1 MNPPNSTTV
10 AALVA
15 ASLLV
20 PHTALAL
27 GFAGFDDAVPQAPGK
42 MQVGGG
48 FAGGDS
54 LYAGFGFLRLGLLDD
69 LDVTARAGLVDGLAG
84 DGLGFEVGGAPRFRF
99 LRAEDTGVVD
109 VAALGGLSL
118 AKAEKVMAL
127 GVDPQIVASRAFS
140 IDDDREV
147 VTGLGLGIALTWY
160 AIDGVDAD
168 VDSGFLGAAMVGV
181 DIVQNL
187 RLSLEGRLND
197 EIVRFGVGLSWQ
209 L

>member
-1 MNPPNSTTV
+1 
-10 AALVA
+10 
-15 ASLLV
+15 
-20 PHTALAL
+20 
-27 GFAGFDDAVPQAPGK
+27 
-42 MQVGGG
+42 
-48 FAGGDS
+48 
-54 LYAGFGFLRLGLLDD
+54 
-69 LDVTARAGLVDGLAG
+69 
-84 DGLGFEVGGAPRFRF
+84 
-99 LRAEDTGVVD
+99 
-109 VAALGGLSL
+109 
-118 AKAEKVMAL
+118 MAL
-127 GVDPQIVASRAFS
+127 GVDPQIVASRAFA